1 VRTPWQILEDF
12 TTIAVVGASRHED
25 KAAYAVPL
33 QMKLHGWH
41 VIPVNPSG
49 VEIWGERCYP
59 TLADVP
65 EPVELVNVFRPS
77 DPPTKRP
84 KWSARRSR
92 SVPRRCGCS
101 SASCRRRA
109 ATLRSKPASTTS
121 RISASRSNGHSGWPV
136 GPPIRPAVLDRLGR
150 SERRARQSLYSL
162 SRPREMIVFWISE
175 VPSPMSR
182 NGASRMRRS
191 ISYSL
196 ENPYPP

>member
-49 VEIWGERCYP
+49 AEIWGERCYP

-77 DPPTKRP
+77 DQAAEVVRQAIAIGAKAV
-84 KWSARRSR
+84 WLQQGIVSAEGRRIALEAGIDY
-92 SVPRRCGCS
+92 VENLCI
-101 SASCRRRA
+101 AVERA
-109 ATLRSKPASTTS
+109 LWM
-121 RISASRSNGHSGWPV
+121 ASRPSHPAGRP
-136 GPPIRPAVLDRLGR
+136 GPAGQ
-150 SERRARQSLYSL
+150 A
-162 SRPREMIVFWISE
+162 
-175 VPSPMSR
+175 
-182 NGASRMRRS
+182 
-191 ISYSL
+191 
-196 ENPYPP
+196 